1 MPDPNAHADDMTSP
15 LKPEPMPPFWWLNP
29 WSEALEWKRRAEN
42 GFAMTMKMAKK
53 CSDQYA
59 KYVRLAG
66 EKLQIEADNLAAR
79 EALSKHFGEVIKTP
93 LTLTANCREAGLL
106 YGQFV
111 RGHADLS
118 SEVEQL
124 RKDLA
129 DTAGAVANL
138 KYSCEQHYKTAG
150 NEIEKRR
157 AAEGALADARDELKQ
172 AYENLEKVRKAT
184 GMVLEGDR
192 LSMAGTVTRVE
203 AVVQYLIDARDA
215 NTRLK
220 EAGNEMRESRDR
232 FAYALQHNAKLDQ
245 LNGPLIQK
253 VSRAKRKVLAE
264 DKTTGKKLLA
274 PKAKKKGGSK

>member
-1 MPDPNAHADDMTSP
+1 MPDPNAHADDTKSP
-15 LKPEPMPPFWWLNP
+15 AKLKTMPLPAFWWLNP
-29 WSEALEWKRRAEN
+29 WSEAIAWHRRAEN
-42 GFAMTMKMAKK
+42 GFATHMKT
-53 CSDQYA
+53 CDE
-59 KYVRLAG
+59 L
-66 EKLQIEADNLAAR
+66 R
-79 EALSKHFGEVIKTP
+79 ETYIALSRCQIVKGDM
-93 LTLTANCREAGLL
+93 TAEI
-106 YGQFV
+106 
-111 RGHADLS
+111 D
-118 SEVEQL
+118 QL

-129 DTAGAVANL
+129 DTAGAVSNL
-138 KYSCEQHYKTAG
+138 KQSCEQHYKTAG
-150 NEIEKRR
+150 EQVARR
-157 AAEGALADARDELKQ
+157 VAAENALADARDELKQ

-232 FAYALQHNAKLDQ
+232 FAYALQHNAELDQ